1 VQPVD
6 VLIVGGGPA
15 GIASALFLAHAAPQ
29 LTDRILVLEKE
40 RYPREKFCAGA
51 VGARALTLLA
61 SIGVTLSSPSVS
73 ISSIALR
80 ALGETRVVRGHDIGR
95 VVRRI
100 EFDAELAQVARSRG
114 IRVLDGVRVTGLAMS
129 SPTLSVETSAG
140 VLRPRVVIGADGVG
154 SFVRRALGY
163 AAAPYNAQA
172 LEVDT
177 ELAPGD
183 LPRDVLLFDVSNHAL
198 PGYYWE
204 FPTLVDGREM
214 MCRGVYLLRDVPG
227 AAGVEIQD
235 VLAAELA
242 ARGLDLSRCKKKRF
256 AERGFDTRAAL
267 ARPGVLLV
275 GEAAG
280 IDPVT
285 GEGIAQ
291 AIQYGAVAGR
301 YIARKWRARDF
312 EFADWRA
319 EVRGSMLGRDLLT
332 RTLGLPIFYSDKR
345 PTIERFLL
353 DTPDFVRVGM
363 QHFAGQP
370 WSKRALARA
379 AWSAARHTA
388 RWALRGNAGLS
399 VANSEKESLLG
410 GVSRGV

>member
-1 VQPVD
+1 VD

-15 GIASALFLAHAAPQ
+15 GIASALFLAHAAPE
-29 LTDRILVLEKE
+29 LTGRILVLEKE

-51 VGARALTLLA
+51 VGARAFTLLA
-61 SIGVTLSSPSVS
+61 SIGVTLASPSVP

-80 ALGETRVVRGHDIGR
+80 ALGETRVVRGREIGR

-100 EFDAELAQVARSRG
+100 QFDAELVEVARARG
-114 IRVLDGVRVTGLAMS
+114 IAVRDGVRVNGLAS
-129 SPTLSVETSAG
+129 QGRTLAVETSAG
-140 VLRPRVVIGADGVG
+140 VFQPRVVIGADGVG
-154 SFVRRALGY
+154 SVVRRALGY
-163 AAAPYNAQA
+163 GAAPYNAQA

-177 ELAPGD
+177 EQVAGD
-183 LPRDVLLFDVSNHAL
+183 LPRDVLLFDVGRHAL

-214 MCRGVYLLRDVPG
+214 MCRGVYLLRHGPA
-227 AAGVEIQD
+227 AAGIEIQE

-242 ARGLDLSRCKKKRF
+242 ARGLDLSRYKKKRF
-256 AERGFDTRAAL
+256 AERGFDTHAAL

-291 AIQYGAVAGR
+291 AIQYGAVAGG
-301 YIARKWRARDF
+301 YVARQWRARDLR
-312 EFADWRA
+312 FADWRA
-319 EVRGSMLGRDLLT
+319 TVRGSMLGRDLLT
-332 RTLGLPIFYSDKR
+332 RSLGVPIFYSDKR
-345 PTIERFLL
+345 AAIERFLL
-353 DTPDFVRVGM
+353 DTPDFIRVGM

-379 AWSAARHTA
+379 AWNAARHTA
-388 RWALRGNAGLS
+388 RWALHGDAARSTPESAT
-399 VANSEKESLLG
+399 ESLLG